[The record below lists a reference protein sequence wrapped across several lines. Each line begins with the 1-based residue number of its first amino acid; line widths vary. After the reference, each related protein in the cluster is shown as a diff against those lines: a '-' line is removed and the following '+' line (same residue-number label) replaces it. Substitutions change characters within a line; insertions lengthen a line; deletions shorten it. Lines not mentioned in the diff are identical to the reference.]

1 MVHLQDQKN
10 KADAFR
16 AMHRGTNV
24 LLLPNAWDVISA
36 RIFEEAG
43 FPFHTRLA
51 ATGRGAGKSR
61 LVSHPG
67 HTRIAAK
74 NGPGIEDRRN
84 LPVAGRRALP
94 CGRESIVGT
103 RHPPAKMYH

>member
-43 FPFHTRLA
+43 FPLPYQTCSDWA
-51 ATGRGAGKSR
+51 WRG
-61 LVSHPG
+61 
-67 HTRIAAK
+67 
-74 NGPGIEDRRN
+74 
-84 LPVAGRRALP
+84 
-94 CGRESIVGT
+94 
-103 RHPPAKMYH
+103 